1 MMEKQRLQKV
11 LSMAGLGSRRE
22 MEKWIEQGWIKV
34 NGVIATLGESV
45 GPRDRLYVK
54 SKRINNPLSRIIK
67 TRVILYHKPIGEIC
81 SRNDPEHT
89 RTIFDN
95 LPKLRQGRWIQ
106 VGRLDI
112 NTSGLILLTNNGE
125 LANFLMHPSTQFER
139 EYAVR
144 VHGDITET
152 MIHNMLQG
160 VDLDDGFA
168 QFKSITYQGGEGK
181 NQWYHVV
188 LCEGRNREVRRIW
201 QSQGVEIS
209 RLIRIRYGDFQ
220 LPRSLSRG
228 RYTELAYKQVNE
240 LLKKMTHL

>member
-1 MMEKQRLQKV
+1 MNEKQRLQKV

-34 NGVIATLGESV
+34 NGVVATIGESV
-45 GPRDRLYVK
+45 GPRDKLYVK
-54 SKRINNPLSRIIK
+54 SKRINNPLARTTR
-67 TRVILYHKPIGEIC
+67 TRVLLYHKPIGEIC
-81 SRNDPEHT
+81 SRHDPEHS
-89 RTIFDN
+89 RTIFDS
-95 LPKLRQGRWIQ
+95 LPKLNKGRWIQ

-125 LANFLMHPSTQFER
+125 LANYLMHPSMQFER

-144 VHGDITET
+144 VHGEVSEQMIDT
-152 MIHNMLQG
+152 MLKG
-160 VDLDDGFA
+160 VQLDDGIA

-201 QSQGVEIS
+201 QSQDVEVS
-209 RLIRIRYGDFQ
+209 RLIRIRYGDIR
-220 LPRSLSRG
+220 LPRNLSRG
-228 RYTELAYKQVNE
+228 KYTDLDQNRVEALLARKD
-240 LLKKMTHL
+240 K